1 MELNINGKSEGGRL
15 LQSNFV
21 TISFM
26 NKNLKVL
33 IICTAVLSSTFIINS
48 CSISTEESYNPG
60 VSSTNIAS
68 ENKVNSKET
77 ESDNEE
83 TRLGESK
90 EQAKSEE
97 NTGISNEKTETTN
110 EGSKVEEVI
119 LNKIDF
125 KVFDQSIFNKLR
137 LKYKTQTSGVE
148 REKIDF
154 KADDYANLKG
164 VTCFRGNNMRD
175 GASYGDADISE
186 KRLEIVWEKRIGAI
200 DNWTGVGWNGQPAV
214 VQWDRN
220 TVENMNI
227 NSDKKQKAGNL
238 KEVIYA
244 ALDGNVY
251 FLDLEDGSDTRD
263 KLRIGA
269 PIKGSVTIDPRG
281 YPLLYVGQGINKN
294 GRTKVNFAYRI
305 FSLTDYKKLFEI
317 KGNDSFARRS
327 WGAFDSTAL
336 VDKATDSLFICGEN
350 GVLYSGKLNTSYK
363 DGNISISPKLDK
375 YRYDLAKSRER
386 GIENSIAIYE
396 NYGFFADNDGVLQCI
411 DLNTLKPVWFLD
423 VKDDTDSTVV
433 LDRDEEGLSLYT
445 ACEVDKQRNN
455 GYSYVRKVDA
465 ATGMVLWENKYRCA
479 YYDGVNGGALATPVL
494 GKGDISNLVIYNIA
508 RTPTVNSGY
517 LIAFDKKSG
526 KEVWKLKLQDYGW
539 SSPVA
544 LYHKDGKSYIVQ
556 CDSTGKTFLIEGISG
571 KILDTIDLGSNVEG
585 SPSAFENML
594 VVGTRGGKIVGFKV
608 K

>member
-1 MELNINGKSEGGRL
+1 
-15 LQSNFV
+15 
-21 TISFM
+21 M
-26 NKNLKVL
+26 NKKLKML
-33 IICTAVLSSTFIINS
+33 LICTAVLSSTFIIIG
-48 CSISTEESYNPG
+48 CSRGIQESYNPEI
-60 VSSTNIAS
+60 SAANSTSESNIKAEEAEANKEEEKSS
-68 ENKVNSKET
+68 EN
-77 ESDNEE
+77 NEE
-83 TRLGESK
+83 IKSGEITD
-90 EQAKSEE
+90 
-97 NTGISNEKTETTN
+97 NSNEKA
-110 EGSKVEEVI
+110 EEVI
-119 LNKIDF
+119 LEKIDF
-125 KVFDQSIFNKLR
+125 KVFDQGLFNKLG
-137 LKYKTQTSGVE
+137 LKYKTQTSRVV
-148 REKIDF
+148 RDKIDF
-154 KADDYANLKG
+154 KADSYADLNG

-175 GASYGDADISE
+175 GASYGNIDISE
-186 KRLEIVWEKRIGAI
+186 KKLEIVWEKRIGAI

-214 VQWDRN
+214 VQWDSS
-220 TVENMNI
+220 TIEHMNI

-244 ALDGNVY
+244 TLDGNVY
-251 FLDLEDGSDTRD
+251 FLDLEDGSDTRQ

-294 GRTKVNFAYRI
+294 GSQRVSFAYRI
-305 FSLTDYKKLFEI
+305 FSLTDFKKLFEI
-317 KGNDSFARRS
+317 KGNDSFAKRS

-336 VDKATDSLFICGEN
+336 VDKATDSLFLCGEN
-350 GVLYSGKLNTSYK
+350 GVFYSGKLNTSYK
-363 DGNISISPKLDK
+363 SGNISVSPKIDK

-396 NYGFFADNDGVLQCI
+396 NYGFFADNDGILQCL

-423 VKDDTDSTVV
+423 LKDDTDSTVV
-433 LDRDEEGLSLYT
+433 LERNEEGLSLYT

-455 GYSYVRKVDA
+455 GYSYIRKVDA
-465 ATGMVLWENKYRCA
+465 TSGKVLWENKYKCA

-508 RTPTVNSGY
+508 RTPSVNSGY

-526 KEVWKLKLQDYGW
+526 EEVWKLKLENYGW

-544 LYHKDGKSYIVQ
+544 LYEKDGKSYIVQ

-571 KILDTIDLGSNVEG
+571 KILDTINLGSNVEG